1 MCSVIDAIVETG
13 LQDRLDPR
21 MVRDNE
27 YIEMRSRREK
37 AIEAYER
44 LPLEDGQKQVV
55 NNLIEAYKELMD
67 YYGEM
72 AYKQG
77 LADGTILMLELESW

>member
-37 AIEAYER
+37 AIEAYEQ
-44 LPLEDGQKQVV
+44 LPLEDSQKQVV
-55 NNLIEAYKELMD
+55 NNLIETYKELMD